1 MSHHLLLLQTI
12 AFISIQMEHKDTSQ
26 RKFQIK
32 LHILWLLGN
41 LLLNKHCSTFR
52 AFQMPI
58 ELVGNLRLHR
68 KLNASSQVFFFGL
81 FKHCQNLC
89 ILTYNS
95 RSWMKCTVWHTCL
108 LDGSQIFGTCNF
120 CVTLFGSSFFNF
132 WPSQDSASRWRVLTE
147 T

>member
-12 AFISIQMEHKDTSQ
+12 AFISIQMEHKDSSQ

-68 KLNASSQVFFFGL
+68 KLNASSQAFFLGFSSIAKTYASWLTTQGVGWSVLYDTHVYWMGLRSLALAIFVLLYLGVPFSTFGL
-81 FKHCQNLC
+81 VKIPH
-89 ILTYNS
+89 
-95 RSWMKCTVWHTCL
+95 
-108 LDGSQIFGTCNF
+108 
-120 CVTLFGSSFFNF
+120 
-132 WPSQDSASRWRVLTE
+132 PSGLS
-147 T
+147 